1 MSNLPVSA
9 IIMAGG
15 KGTRLLP
22 LTKNLPK
29 PLLKINQKPILA
41 WIIELLWEHQITDIS
56 VSVSY
61 LAESIIEFLRGD
73 EKYASIK
80 ILAEETPLDD
90 IGILGIT
97 NANCFENE
105 SLLVINAD
113 LFTNVNLSS
122 FYQNFLKNNSDM
134 AIATFVY
141 KAVIPYG
148 LISSENS
155 EVIRIDE
162 KPILEMEANGG
173 IYLFKKDLL
182 HLIPN
187 DKPYNAWQ
195 FINQLLNEKTYK
207 LSVFLIEDLWID
219 IGSKESYERAEEVAR
234 SLDRECVK

>member
-73 EKYASIK
+73 EKYAFIK

-97 NANCFENE
+97 NANCFKNE

-182 HLIPN
+182 NLIPN
-187 DKPYNAWQ
+187 NKPYNAWQ

>member
-1 MSNLPVSA
+1 
-9 IIMAGG
+9 
-15 KGTRLLP
+15 
-22 LTKNLPK
+22 
-29 PLLKINQKPILA
+29 
-41 WIIELLWEHQITDIS
+41 
-56 VSVSY
+56 
-61 LAESIIEFLRGD
+61 
-73 EKYASIK
+73 
-80 ILAEETPLDD
+80 
-90 IGILGIT
+90 
-97 NANCFENE
+97 
-105 SLLVINAD
+105 
-113 LFTNVNLSS
+113 
-122 FYQNFLKNNSDM
+122 M

-182 HLIPN
+182 NLIPN
-187 DKPYNAWQ
+187 NKPYNAWQ